1 MTNRPCIIAPSILS
15 ADMAALGDEV
25 ARCEAAGADWVHID
39 VMDGRFVPNLTIGI
53 PVVAALSKRTRL
65 PLDVHLMIVEPE
77 RYLDDFARAGAT
89 ILTVQ
94 AEACLHLHRTLR
106 AIRQAGCRSGVAL
119 NPATPLSAI
128 EHILDELDLVL
139 IMTVEPGFGG
149 QSFISAML
157 PKISRIANMI
167 SERQLP
173 VDIQVD
179 GGINND
185 TVRLAARAGAN
196 VFVAGT
202 SVFSGDVKRSIA
214 ALRTVLTSPT
224 KSRRN
229 RSRGKQR

>member
-1 MTNRPCIIAPSILS
+1 MQNRPCIIAPSILS

-25 ARCEAAGADWVHID
+25 ARCEAAGADWVHVD

-53 PVVAALSKRTRL
+53 PVVEAISRRTRL

-77 RYLDDFARAGAT
+77 RYLDEFARAGAT
-89 ILTVQ
+89 GLTVQ
-94 AEACLHLHRTLR
+94 AEACLHLYRTVR

-119 NPATPLSAI
+119 NPATPLVAI
-128 EHILDELDLVL
+128 EHILEELDLVL

-157 PKISRIANMI
+157 PKIAHIASII

-196 VFVAGT
+196 AFVAGT
-202 SVFSGDVKRSIA
+202 SIFSGDVRQTIA
-214 ALRTVLTSPT
+214 ALRALLTPPT
-224 KSRRN
+224 KSRRH
-229 RSRGKQR
+229 RSQGKQR

>member
-1 MTNRPCIIAPSILS
+1 MQNRPFIIAPSILS

-94 AEACLHLHRTLR
+94 AEACLHLHRTLS

-128 EHILDELDLVL
+128 EHILDELELVL

-149 QSFISAML
+149 QSFIETML
-157 PKISRIANMI
+157 PKISHIAAI
-167 SERQLP
+167 IHERQLP

-185 TVRLAARAGAN
+185 TVRLAAKAGAN

-202 SVFSGDVKRSIA
+202 SVFSGDVQRSIA
-214 ALRTVLTSPT
+214 TLRTVLMSPT

-229 RSRGKQR
+229 RSRGKQ